1 MICYLASSEISFLPL
16 WGILSFLSL
25 LTLSLCSTALFY
37 WLYVTP
43 SYSLWKYKI
52 NPKFPSIHKI
62 KEEIIV
68 MFQGILFSTICPAIS
83 IYLTRIGS
91 GYGYCEIQQHGF
103 LWLLISFFLVW
114 VGSDFY
120 EFFYHYLGH
129 YYPLMWRLHKG
140 HHSFSNPTPF
150 AVIAD
155 DPIDQ
160 FFRAAPIL
168 FFPLLFPVHLE
179 MIFFMY
185 SILFYIN
192 GLIQH
197 SGYDLPYFDSHSTL
211 ILTSYHHYLHHAK
224 SVIHKPLYNGQLF
237 QIWDQLFGS
246 IDTSPRSQCLCSR
259 CARERGERTHE
270 KWLAIEKPDYS
281 PLLSLNFWIRNL
293 SQMKKG
299 V

>member
-1 MICYLASSEISFLPL
+1 MICYLASSDLSFLPL
-16 WGILSFLSL
+16 WGLLSLLSL

-37 WLYVTP
+37 SLYLTP
-43 SYSLWKYKI
+43 TYSLWKYKI
-52 NPKFPSIHKI
+52 NPKFPSIQKI
-62 KEEIIV
+62 KEEILV
-68 MFQGILFSTICPAIS
+68 MLQGILFSTICPALS
-83 IYLTRIGS
+83 IYLTRIDH

-103 LWLLISFFLVW
+103 LWLTISFFLVW
-114 VGSDFY
+114 FGSDFY
-120 EFFYHYLGH
+120 EFLYHYLGH
-129 YYPLMWRLHKG
+129 YYPFMWRLHKG

-155 DPIDQ
+155 NPIDQ

-197 SGYDLPYFDSHSTL
+197 SGYDIPYIDSHSTL

-224 SVIHKPLYNGQLF
+224 SIIHKPLYNGQLF
-237 QIWDQLFGS
+237 QIWDQLFDS
-246 IDTSPRSQCLCSR
+246 VDTSPRSQCLCSR
-259 CARERGERTHE
+259 CARERGERTYE
-270 KWLAIEKPDYS
+270 QWLAIEKPNYF
-281 PLLSLNFWIRNL
+281 PLFTLNFWLSNL
-293 SQMKKG
+293 LKMKKEN
-299 V
+299 